1 MNIVIL
7 GAGQVG
13 SSLAELLANEN
24 NDVTVVDLDRAH
36 LQRLQDRLDI
46 RTVSGHASHPDIL
59 EQAGLEEAD
68 MLIAATQNDET
79 NILACQI
86 AHILHKT
93 PTKIARVRS
102 RSYLD
107 HPELFSR
114 GYSTDTLPIDV
125 LISPETLVTNYILQL
140 IEYPGSL
147 QVIDFAE
154 GKVRLIAVRAY
165 KGSLLVDKKIKEL
178 KNYLPKEVK
187 TRIVAIYRKD
197 EVVMPTG
204 DAMIK
209 PDDEVFFLAEPKH
222 IPAIVEELRRH
233 KERPSRNIMIAGGG
247 NIGFSLAQELEKKHQ
262 VKLIDHNIQQART
275 VAETL
280 EKTIIIHGDV
290 ADKDLLLE
298 ENIDEID
305 LFVAVTNSDEANIIS
320 GMLAKKLGVRRVIAL
335 VNNQS
340 YIELIQL
347 NSIDV
352 AISADQI
359 TTSKLLHYMRQGDT
373 VQAATLRRGA
383 AETMEVIAHG
393 SENSSKVIGQRI
405 GDIDW
410 PKDITVGC
418 IIREDQV
425 LISHRDVEIEAEDHV
440 ILFLTD
446 PQSAPAIAELFTP
459 KDSKSWLNPTVSS
472 SF

>member
-24 NDVTVVDLDRAH
+24 NDVTVVDLDSAS

-46 RTVSGHASHPDIL
+46 RTVCGHASHPDVL
-59 EQAGLEEAD
+59 EQADLEEAD

-86 AHILHKT
+86 AHILYKT
-93 PTKIARVRS
+93 NTKIARVRS
-102 RSYLD
+102 GSYLD
-107 HPELFSR
+107 HPEIFSR
-114 GYSTDTLPIDV
+114 NYTSEALPIDV

-154 GKVRLIAVRAY
+154 GKVRLIAVRAF
-165 KGSLLVDKKIKEL
+165 KGSLLVDKRISEL

-197 EVVMPTG
+197 EVVMPNGNAT
-204 DAMIK
+204 IK
-209 PDDEVFFLAEPKH
+209 AEDEVFFLAEPKH

-247 NIGFSLAQELEKKHQ
+247 NIGFNLAKELEKAHQ
-262 VKLIDHNIQQART
+262 VKLIDHNIQQARQ
-275 VAETL
+275 VAEIL
-280 EKTIIIHGDV
+280 DHTIIIHGDV

-393 SENSSKVIGQRI
+393 SENSSEVIGKRI
-405 GDIDW
+405 GEIQW
-410 PKDITVGC
+410 PKDLTVGC

-425 LISHRDVEIEAEDHV
+425 LIAHRDLEIEAQDHV

-446 PQSAPAIAELFTP
+446 PNCAEEVAKLFSPTE
-459 KDSKSWLNPTVSS
+459 STGWLS
-472 SF
+472 

>member
-24 NDVTVVDLDRAH
+24 NDVTVVDLDRAN

-46 RTVSGHASHPDIL
+46 RTVSGHASHPDVL

-79 NILACQI
+79 NILACHI
-86 AHILHKT
+86 AHLVYKT
-93 PTKIARVRS
+93 NTKIARVRS

-114 GYSTDTLPIDV
+114 DYNTDTLPIDV

-147 QVIDFAE
+147 QVIDFAG
-154 GKVRLIAVRAY
+154 GKVRLIAVRAF

-178 KNYLPKEVK
+178 KNYLPKDVK

-197 EVVMPTG
+197 EVVMPNG
-204 DAMIK
+204 DATIK
-209 PDDEVFFLAEPKH
+209 ADDEVFFLAEPKY
-222 IPAIVEELRRH
+222 IPVIVEELRRH

-247 NIGFSLAQELEKKHQ
+247 NIGFSLAKALENKHQ
-262 VKLIDHNIQQART
+262 VKLIDHNIQQARQ

-280 EKTIIIHGDV
+280 DNTIIIHGDV
-290 ADKDLLLE
+290 SDKDLLLE

-373 VQAATLRRGA
+373 VQAASLRRGA

-405 GDIDW
+405 GEINW

-418 IIREDQV
+418 IIRGEQV
-425 LISHRDVEIEAEDHV
+425 LIAHRDLEIEAEDHV
-440 ILFLTD
+440 ILFLTE
-446 PQSAPAIAELFTP
+446 PNSAPDVARLFTP
-459 KDSKSWLNPTVSS
+459 TPAKGWFS
-472 SF
+472 

>member
-24 NDVTVVDLDRAH
+24 NDVTVVDLDRAN

-46 RTVSGHASHPDIL
+46 RTVSGHASHPDVL

-79 NILACQI
+79 NILACHI
-86 AHILHKT
+86 AHLVYKT
-93 PTKIARVRS
+93 NTKIARVRS

-114 GYSTDTLPIDV
+114 DYNTDTLPIDV

-147 QVIDFAE
+147 QVIDFAG
-154 GKVRLIAVRAY
+154 GKVRLIAVRAF

-178 KNYLPKEVK
+178 KNYLPKDVK

-197 EVVMPTG
+197 EVVMPNG
-204 DAMIK
+204 DATIK
-209 PDDEVFFLAEPKH
+209 ADDEVFFLAEPKY
-222 IPAIVEELRRH
+222 IPVIVEELRRH

-247 NIGFSLAQELEKKHQ
+247 NIGFSLAKALENKHQ
-262 VKLIDHNIQQART
+262 VKLIDHNIQQARQ

-280 EKTIIIHGDV
+280 DNTIIIHGDV
-290 ADKDLLLE
+290 SDKDLLLE

-373 VQAATLRRGA
+373 VQAASLRRGA

-405 GDIDW
+405 GEINW

-418 IIREDQV
+418 IIRGEQV
-425 LISHRDVEIEAEDHV
+425 LIAHRDLEIEAEDHV
-440 ILFLTD
+440 ILFLTE
-446 PQSAPAIAELFTP
+446 PNSAPDVAKLFTP
-459 KDSKSWLNPTVSS
+459 TPAKGWFS
-472 SF
+472 

>member
-24 NDVTVVDLDRAH
+24 NDVTVVDLDSAS

-46 RTVSGHASHPDIL
+46 RTVCGHASHPDVL

-86 AHILHKT
+86 AHILYKT
-93 PTKIARVRS
+93 STKIARVRS
-102 RSYLD
+102 GSYLD
-107 HPELFSR
+107 HPEIFSR
-114 GYSTDTLPIDV
+114 NYTSEALPIDV

-154 GKVRLIAVRAY
+154 GKVRLIAVRAF
-165 KGSLLVDKKIKEL
+165 KGSLLVDKRINEL
-178 KNYLPKEVK
+178 KNYLPKEIK

-197 EVVMPTG
+197 EVVMPNG
-204 DAMIK
+204 DATIK
-209 PDDEVFFLAEPKH
+209 ADDEVFFLAEPKH

-247 NIGFSLAQELEKKHQ
+247 NIGFNLAKELEKAHQ
-262 VKLIDHNIQQART
+262 VKLIDHNIQQARQ
-275 VAETL
+275 VAEIL
-280 EKTIIIHGDV
+280 DHTIIIHGDV

-393 SENSSKVIGQRI
+393 SENSSEVIGKRI
-405 GDIDW
+405 GEIKW
-410 PKDITVGC
+410 PKDLTVGC

-425 LISHRDVEIEAEDHV
+425 LIAHRDLEIEAQDHV

-446 PQSAPAIAELFTP
+446 PNCAEEVAKLF
-459 KDSKSWLNPTVSS
+459 SPTESTGWFS
-472 SF
+472 

>member
-24 NDVTVVDLDRAH
+24 HDVTVVDLDRLH

-46 RTVSGHASHPDIL
+46 RTICGHASHPDIL
-59 EQAGLEEAD
+59 AQAGLEDAD

-79 NILACQI
+79 NIVACQL
-86 AHILHKT
+86 AHIMHKT
-93 PTKIARVRS
+93 GTKIARVRS

-107 HPELFSR
+107 HPELF
-114 GYSTDTLPIDV
+114 DKNNANAIPIDV
-125 LISPETLVTNYILQL
+125 LISPESLVTDYILQL
-140 IEYPGSL
+140 IDYPGAL

-154 GKVRLIAVRAY
+154 GKVRMVAMRAY
-165 KGSLLVDKKIKEL
+165 ADGLLVNNQIRTLNEHL
-178 KNYLPKEVK
+178 TGNIK
-187 TRIVAIYRKD
+187 TRIVAIYRRD

-204 DAMIK
+204 DTIIQAG
-209 PDDEVFFLAEPKH
+209 DEVFFLAEPKH
-222 IPAIVEELRRH
+222 ISAIVSELRSK
-233 KERPSRNIMIAGGG
+233 KERPSRNIMIGGGG
-247 NIGFSLAQELEKKHQ
+247 NIGFSLAQALEADHQ
-262 VKLIDHNIQQART
+262 VKLIDRNMEQARQ

-280 EKTIIIHGDV
+280 DRTIIIHGDV
-290 ADKDLLLE
+290 SDKDLLLE

-340 YIELIQL
+340 YVELIQL

-352 AISADQI
+352 AISADSI
-359 TTSKLLHYMRQGDT
+359 TTSNLLHYMRQGDT
-373 VQAATLRRGA
+373 VKAATLRRGA
-383 AETMEVIAHG
+383 AEAMEVIAHG
-393 SENSSKVIGQRI
+393 SENSSAIIGQKI
-405 GDIDW
+405 GDIPW
-410 PKDITVGC
+410 PSDITIGC
-418 IIREDQV
+418 IIRGHEV
-425 LISHRDVEIEAEDHV
+425 IIAHRNLEIQAEDHV

-446 PQSAPAIAELFTP
+446 PKSSAEISKLFSPEVNQSWF
-459 KDSKSWLNPTVSS
+459 
-472 SF
+472 

>member
-24 NDVTVVDLDRAH
+24 NDVTVVDLDQAN

-46 RTVSGHASHPDIL
+46 RTVCGYASHPDIL

-79 NILACQI
+79 NILAC
-86 AHILHKT
+86 HISHLVYKT
-93 PTKIARVRS
+93 ATKIARVRS

-114 GYSTDTLPIDV
+114 DYNADTLPIDV

-147 QVIDFAE
+147 QVIDFAG
-154 GKVRLIAVRAY
+154 GKVRLIAVRAF

-178 KNYLPKEVK
+178 KNYLPKDVK
-187 TRIVAIYRKD
+187 TRIVAIYRRG
-197 EVVMPTG
+197 EVVMPNG
-204 DAMIK
+204 DATINAE
-209 PDDEVFFLAEPKH
+209 DEVFFLAEPKY
-222 IPAIVEELRRH
+222 IPSIVEELRRH

-247 NIGFSLAQELEKKHQ
+247 NIGFSLAQALEKKHQ
-262 VKLIDHNIQQART
+262 VKLIDHNIQQARH

-280 EKTIIIHGDV
+280 DNTIIIHGDV
-290 ADKDLLLE
+290 SDKDLLLE

-320 GMLAKKLGVRRVIAL
+320 GMLAKKLGVKRVIAL

-418 IIREDQV
+418 IIREEQV
-425 LISHRDVEIEAEDHV
+425 LISHRDLEIEAEDHV

-446 PQSAPAIAELFTP
+446 PNSATDVAKLFTP
-459 KDSKSWLNPTVSS
+459 APAKGWLT
-472 SF
+472 